1 MDGGAKIA
9 AANKGTVTFSGY
21 ATNQRESHI
30 MLDFEKVGHEGF
42 QIICRQLI
50 PLFRW

>member
-21 ATNQRESHI
+21 ATNQREATLCQI
-30 MLDFEKVGHEGF
+30 LRKLDTKDFK
-42 QIICRQLI
+42 
-50 PLFRW
+50 